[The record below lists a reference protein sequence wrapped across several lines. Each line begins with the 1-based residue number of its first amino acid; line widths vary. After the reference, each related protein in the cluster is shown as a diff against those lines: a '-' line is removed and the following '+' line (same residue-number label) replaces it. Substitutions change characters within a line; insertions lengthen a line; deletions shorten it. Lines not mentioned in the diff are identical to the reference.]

1 MIRVTTF
8 GRFVTGIGAVAL
20 ALAVTLCF
28 WLPTRET
35 LGITSLAIALAVF
48 GFTFSAIYTRAVDRR
63 IVRPRVQSGR
73 VRS

>member
-8 GRFVTGIGAVAL
+8 GRFVTGVGAVVL

-48 GFTFSAIYTRAVDRR
+48 GLTFSAIYTRAIDRR
-63 IVRPRVQSGR
+63 VVRARVPAER